1 MFQCASGDRPIPA
14 STIVPLILPERG
26 LRMKFAQAAVGA
38 AAAILLILVFLY
50 SPETWAQGTPRAAP
64 TGAEAQTQQLGAPQ
78 AAPTTPVDVTPAGGT
93 LGPGFGGISIYSL
106 FMRADPV
113 VKTVMALLAVAS
125 LWSWAIVFSKWMAL
139 SSLRRRADKFEKS
152 FWSGTSLDDL
162 YQQYAP
168 RIDHPMV
175 AVFASAIREWRRA
188 FEGGPPRES
197 RLASIKDRIDKAMSV
212 TIQRESQGIERQLG
226 FLATVGA
233 TAPFVGLFG
242 TVWGIMNSFSAIAA
256 RHDTTLAVVAPGI
269 AEALFATAM
278 GLLAAIPAVIF
289 YNKFVNDIG
298 RYVGRLESFA
308 DEFSAILSRQLD
320 EKAA

>member
-1 MFQCASGDRPIPA
+1 MRLAR
-14 STIVPLILPERG
+14 
-26 LRMKFAQAAVGA
+26 AAVGIA
-38 AAAILLILVFLY
+38 AAAIFLVLF
-50 SPETWAQGTPRAAP
+50 SAPPTWAQRTPQAAP
-64 TGAEAQTQQLGAPQ
+64 AGPEAQTQQLGAPQ
-78 AAPTTPVDVTPAGGT
+78 AAPTTPVDVTSGDGT
-93 LGPGFGGISIYSL
+93 PGPGFSGISIYSL
-106 FMRADPV
+106 FMRADPI
-113 VKTVMALLAVAS
+113 VKTVMALLALAS
-125 LWSWAIVFSKWMAL
+125 LWSWAIIFNKWMAL
-139 SSLRRRADKFEKS
+139 GSLRRRADKFEKS

-197 RLASIKDRIDKAMSV
+197 LLASIKDRIDKAMSV

-298 RYVGRLESFA
+298 RYIGRLESFS

>member
-1 MFQCASGDRPIPA
+1 MKSAQARFGMAALCLLLAFVASGWALAQSAP
-14 STIVPLILPERG
+14 
-26 LRMKFAQAAVGA
+26 QAAPVG
-38 AAAILLILVFLY
+38 
-50 SPETWAQGTPRAAP
+50 PN
-64 TGAEAQTQQLGAPQ
+64 AQTQQLGAPQ
-78 AAPTTPVDVTPAGGT
+78 SAPTQPVDISAAPEAS
-93 LGPGFGGISIYSL
+93 GPGFTGISIYTL
-106 FMRADPV
+106 WLHADPV
-113 VKTVMALLAVAS
+113 VKAVMALLALAS
-125 LWSWAIVFSKWMAL
+125 LWSWAIILNKWMAL
-139 SSLRRRADKFEKS
+139 GALRRRADKFEKS

-162 YQQYAP
+162 YQQHAP
-168 RIDHPMV
+168 RINHPMV

-188 FEGGPPRES
+188 FEGGPPRAAF
-197 RLASIKDRIDKAMSV
+197 LASIKDRIDKAMSV
-212 TIQRESQGIERQLG
+212 TIQRESQGIENQLG

-298 RYVGRLESFA
+298 RYTGRLESFA

>member
-1 MFQCASGDRPIPA
+1 MRFARAAVCMAAALMVLVLAVATPA
-14 STIVPLILPERG
+14 W
-26 LRMKFAQAAVGA
+26 AQA
-38 AAAILLILVFLY
+38 
-50 SPETWAQGTPRAAP
+50 TPDAAP
-64 TGAEAQTQQLGAPQ
+64 TGPGTQTQQLGEPA
-78 AAPTTPVDVTPAGGT
+78 AAPTTPVDVTQTGGLFGPT
-93 LGPGFGGISIYSL
+93 LSTFSIYGM
-106 FMRADPV
+106 FMRADPI
-113 VKTVMALLAVAS
+113 VKTVMAILALAS
-125 LWSWAIVFSKWMAL
+125 LWSWAIIFNKWLAL
-139 SSLRRRADKFEKS
+139 GSLRRRADRFEKS
-152 FWSGTSLDDL
+152 FWSGASLDDL
-162 YQQYAP
+162 YQQYMQ
-168 RIDHPMV
+168 RIDHPIV

-188 FEGGPPRES
+188 FENGPPREALLQS
-197 RLASIKDRIDKAMSV
+197 VKDRIDKSMSV
-212 TIQRESQGIERQLG
+212 TIQRETQGIERQLG

-298 RYVGRLESFA
+298 RYTGRLESFA

-320 EKAA
+320 EKAQ